1 MKKLV
6 SFVFALVLICTLV
19 STSCCSVVSHSVFT
33 LDSAQV
39 KHMHYEKS
47 DTIHSSYKK

>member
-6 SFVFALVLICTLV
+6 SFFFALVLVCTLV
-19 STSCCSVVSHSVFT
+19 STSCCSVTSHSVFT

-47 DTIHSSYKK
+47 DTIHSSYKR